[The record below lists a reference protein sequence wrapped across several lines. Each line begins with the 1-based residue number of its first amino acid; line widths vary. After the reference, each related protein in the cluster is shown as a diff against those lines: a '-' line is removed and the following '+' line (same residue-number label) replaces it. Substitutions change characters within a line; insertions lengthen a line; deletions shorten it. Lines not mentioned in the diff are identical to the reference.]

1 MDVVFSL
8 EPEKGQAKVRD
19 FDGALQ
25 GSHRPVGCVRDSPA
39 KITRA
44 LPQGVRMGVL

>member
-19 FDGALQ
+19 FEGALQ
-25 GSHRPVGCVRDSPA
+25 GSHPPVACVQNSPA
-39 KITRA
+39 KIPRA
-44 LPQGVRMGVL
+44 LPQGVGMGVL